1 MLMKDGK
8 LLLGK
13 RRNSHGD
20 GEWALIGG
28 KLEHGESVTDCAH
41 REIMEESGLEIKN
54 VRFANVINSTKYLP
68 KHFVAIGMIADWKSG
83 EPQIFPEE
91 RISEWGWFD
100 PANLPEPM
108 FFDSLQVITAYR
120 NGKSFV
126 DLE

>member
-100 PANLPEPM
+100 LDALPDPM